1 MMMDLKVCNVARFC
15 AEPTTQHM
23 TAVKR
28 ILRYLNGTQDLGLLF
43 CKDGVKECVGYSDS
57 DWAGDLDDRKS
68 TTGYIFHMGGAAV
81 SWRSKK
87 QGCVALSTA
96 EAEYMALASTAQ
108 EAVWLR
114 QLLSDLKIKPTSAT
128 LIFEDNQ
135 AAICLAKNPQFH
147 GRAKHIDIKY
157 HFVREQV
164 TNGNIEVKYCRSED
178 MVADMMTKGLSF
190 VQFTMLRA
198 MAGVKSMPK

>member
-1 MMMDLKVCNVARFC
+1 M
-15 AEPTTQHM
+15 
-23 TAVKR
+23 
-28 ILRYLNGTQDLGLLF
+28 
-43 CKDGVKECVGYSDS
+43 
-57 DWAGDLDDRKS
+57 
-68 TTGYIFHMGGAAV
+68 
-81 SWRSKK
+81 
-87 QGCVALSTA
+87 ALSTA

-114 QLLSDLKIKPTSAT
+114 QLLSDLQIKPTSAT

-164 TNGNIEVKYCRSED
+164 ANGSIEVKYCRSED

-190 VQFTMLRA
+190 VQFTKLRA